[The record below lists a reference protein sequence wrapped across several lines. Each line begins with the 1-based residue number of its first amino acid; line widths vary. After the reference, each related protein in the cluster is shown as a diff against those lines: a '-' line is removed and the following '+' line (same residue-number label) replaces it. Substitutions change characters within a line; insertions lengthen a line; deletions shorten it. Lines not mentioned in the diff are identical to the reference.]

1 MTESPTS
8 GPAYQ
13 KPPFRRHAT
22 ADFTEADDDD
32 EESQEEEGLNMFR
45 EHGDMVD
52 DEDNMRRSLPVLP
65 LFSASYLGMLMFT
78 PHPADA
84 PFSTNDRLDR
94 LPAHLQHHA
103 CHPHHRPDPNRDHP
117 HMGPAT
123 IPPSLP
129 VPGEADAAAD

>member
-1 MTESPTS
+1 MFSSLLRPGQHRPRRDAAPMTESPTS

-65 LFSASYLGMLMFT
+65 LFSASYLGMFIVYF
-78 PHPADA
+78 PSRRC
-84 PFSTNDRLDR
+84 PFLD
-94 LPAHLQHHA
+94 
-103 CHPHHRPDPNRDHP
+103 
-117 HMGPAT
+117 
-123 IPPSLP
+123 
-129 VPGEADAAAD
+129 